1 MTNELITYNLSS
13 GVCENLILLI
23 VVLERLF
30 WPIVFFA
37 FIGLSISP
45 PENEVIVTNLVIKCD
60 WSEINK
66 DDDNESS
73 DSESESDENSESSH
87 SEYVDETDDGV
98 TDTESELSIWEDE
111 DEVSIWEDEDEDDV
125 NDSDYVEETEE
136 ESDSDDSNDSD
147 DSGYDEEEET
157 IVITPKIKLYRP
169 NYCLRSS
176 NSLIIV

>member
-1 MTNELITYNLSS
+1 MTTEFITYNFPSC
-13 GVCENLILLI
+13 VCENLILLI

-45 PENEVIVTNLVIKCD
+45 PENEVNVTNLVIKCD

-73 DSESESDENSESSH
+73 ESDGNSESSH
-87 SEYVDETDDGV
+87 SEYVDETD
-98 TDTESELSIWEDE
+98 ESEL
-111 DEVSIWEDEDEDDV
+111 SIWEDEDEDDV
-125 NDSDYVEETEE
+125 NDSDYVEETQE
-136 ESDSDDSNDSD
+136 ESDSDDSNDS
-147 DSGYDEEEET
+147 GYDDEEET

-176 NSLIIV
+176 KSLIIV

>member
-1 MTNELITYNLSS
+1 MTTEFITYNFPSC
-13 GVCENLILLI
+13 VCENLILLI

-45 PENEVIVTNLVIKCD
+45 PENEVNVTNLVIKRD

-73 DSESESDENSESSH
+73 ESESESSESESESSH

-98 TDTESELSIWEDE
+98 TDTKSEL
-111 DEVSIWEDEDEDDV
+111 SIWEDEDEDDV

-136 ESDSDDSNDSD
+136 ESDSDDSNDS
-147 DSGYDEEEET
+147 GYDDEEET

-176 NSLIIV
+176 KSLIIV

>member
-1 MTNELITYNLSS
+1 MTTEFITYNFPSC
-13 GVCENLILLI
+13 VCENLILLI

-45 PENEVIVTNLVIKCD
+45 PENEVNVTNLVIKCD

-73 DSESESDENSESSH
+73 ESESDGSSE
-87 SEYVDETDDGV
+87 
-98 TDTESELSIWEDE
+98 
-111 DEVSIWEDEDEDDV
+111 
-125 NDSDYVEETEE
+125 
-136 ESDSDDSNDSD
+136 SD
-147 DSGYDEEEET
+147 DSGYDDEEEP
-157 IVITPKIKLYRP
+157 IVITLTIKLYRP

-176 NSLIIV
+176 KSLIIV